1 MSKVKDL
8 VEYIVKGLADKPDA
22 VNLSEI
28 EGESSIVLELRVDP
42 EDMGR
47 MIGPRRAD
55 DQRDVFLS
63 ACLGCQDGQE
73 GNPGDRIAMTDTRLG
88 TDRGPV

>member
-22 VNLSEI
+22 VSLSEI
-28 EGESSIVLELRVDP
+28 EGESSIMLELRVDA

-47 MIGPRRAD
+47 MIGREGRTINAM
-55 DQRDVFLS
+55 RSLARV
-63 ACLGCQDGQE
+63 LGAKMGKKVTLE
-73 GNPGDRIAMTDTRLG
+73 I
-88 TDRGPV
+88 V

>member
-28 EGESSIVLELRVDP
+28 EGESSIMLELRVDP

-47 MIGPRRAD
+47 MIGREGRTINAM
-55 DQRDVFLS
+55 RSLARV
-63 ACLGCQDGQE
+63 LGAKMGKKVTLE
-73 GNPGDRIAMTDTRLG
+73 I
-88 TDRGPV
+88 V